1 MAVTSL
7 WHIEGRLKD
16 LIAYVENPEKTVAN
30 NSSLQPLFDV
40 LSYVSRPTTT
50 ERGEYVS
57 VINCLKEI
65 ALQQMILT
73 KKQYGKENGYIAWH
87 GYQSFKPNE
96 ITPEKAH
103 EIGLQTAK
111 ETWGNKYQIIV
122 TTHLDKDHLHN
133 HFCFNSVSFID
144 GSKYNYSKT
153 EQRKLCYVSDRI
165 CAEHGLSVIKNPH
178 KAPSRQVWLDEKSG
192 KPTRYNIYREDVREA
207 IDHSRS
213 PKYIE
218 EYLRRKG
225 YITDFAGKHWKIR
238 LPQYQHFTRLDTLNE
253 NWTPE
258 NLNRSVGRYASF
270 GSRRAYISYPKQ
282 MPQDLKDWFQP
293 FHRTSH
299 IYRLYLHYCYLLGYL
314 PKNTDYKPT
323 SPYLKEDLK
332 KIDEISEQVR
342 YMGKYG
348 IETLDDLYA
357 DRAKIES
364 DMDRLI
370 EIRTKLQNKIRRAT
384 PETKETLRE
393 EKAGV
398 TARITELRKQLKT
411 NKGIEER
418 SVKIQ
423 EKTDMFYANE
433 IAAKQAEQ
441 QKLRAKRKGGRE
453 R

>member
-40 LSYVSRPTTT
+40 LSYVSRPTAT

-57 VINCLKEI
+57 AINCLKGI

-111 ETWGNKYQIIV
+111 EMWGNKYQIIV

-153 EQRKLCYVSDRI
+153 EQRKLRYVSDRI

-207 IDHSRS
+207 IDYSRS

-342 YMGKYG
+342 YIFRPHYQKNAFLSNY
-348 IETLDDLYA
+348 
-357 DRAKIES
+357 
-364 DMDRLI
+364 
-370 EIRTKLQNKIRRAT
+370 Q
-384 PETKETLRE
+384 
-393 EKAGV
+393 V
-398 TARITELRKQLKT
+398 RIDPNT
-411 NKGIEER
+411 GW
-418 SVKIQ
+418 
-423 EKTDMFYANE
+423 M
-433 IAAKQAEQ
+433 
-441 QKLRAKRKGGRE
+441 
-453 R
+453 

>member
-1 MAVTSL
+1 MATTSL

-16 LIAYVENPEKTVAN
+16 LIAYVENPKKTVAN

-40 LSYVSRPTTT
+40 LSYVRRPNAT

-57 VINCLKEI
+57 AVNCLKEI

-73 KKQYGKENGYIAWH
+73 KKQYGKEDGYIAWH

-111 ETWGNKYQIIV
+111 EMWADKYQIIV
-122 TTHLDKDHLHN
+122 TTHLDKEHLHN

-144 GSKYNYSKT
+144 GSKYNYSKS
-153 EQRKLCYVSDRI
+153 EQRKLREVSDRI
-165 CAEHGLSVIKNPH
+165 CFEHGLSVIENPH

-192 KPTRYNIYREDVREA
+192 KPTRYNIYRKDVREA
-207 IDHSRS
+207 VDYSRS

-225 YITDFAGKHWKIR
+225 YITDFTGKHWKIR
-238 LPQYQHFTRLDTLNE
+238 LPQYEHFTRLDTLNE

-258 NLNRSVGRYASF
+258 NLNRSVGRYTSF

-299 IYRLYLHYCYLLGYL
+299 IYRLYLHHCYLLGYL

-323 SPYLKEDLK
+323 SPYLKDDLK

-364 DMDRLI
+364 DMNALI
-370 EIRTKLQNKIRRAT
+370 EVRTKLQNKIRRAT
-384 PETKETLRE
+384 PEIKERLRT
-393 EKAGV
+393 EKAGI
-398 TARITELRKQLKT
+398 TAKITELRKQLKT

-423 EKTDMFYANE
+423 KKTDMFYANE

-441 QKLRAKRKGGRE
+441 QRVKERQGGGWE

>member
-1 MAVTSL
+1 M
-7 WHIEGRLKD
+7 
-16 LIAYVENPEKTVAN
+16 ENPEKTVAN

-40 LSYVSRPTTT
+40 LSYVSRPTAT

-57 VINCLKEI
+57 AINCLKEI

-111 ETWGNKYQIIV
+111 EMWGNKYQIIV

-153 EQRKLCYVSDRI
+153 EQRKLRYVSDRI

-207 IDHSRS
+207 IDYSRS

-411 NKGIEER
+411 NKGIVER

>member
-1 MAVTSL
+1 M
-7 WHIEGRLKD
+7 K
-16 LIAYVENPEKTVAN
+16 
-30 NSSLQPLFDV
+30 
-40 LSYVSRPTTT
+40 
-50 ERGEYVS
+50 
-57 VINCLKEI
+57 
-65 ALQQMILT
+65 
-73 KKQYGKENGYIAWH
+73 
-87 GYQSFKPNE
+87 
-96 ITPEKAH
+96 
-103 EIGLQTAK
+103 IG
-111 ETWGNKYQIIV
+111 
-122 TTHLDKDHLHN
+122 H
-133 HFCFNSVSFID
+133 
-144 GSKYNYSKT
+144 
-153 EQRKLCYVSDRI
+153 
-165 CAEHGLSVIKNPH
+165 P
-178 KAPSRQVWLDEKSG
+178 
-192 KPTRYNIYREDVREA
+192 
-207 IDHSRS
+207 
-213 PKYIE
+213 
-218 EYLRRKG
+218 
-225 YITDFAGKHWKIR
+225 
-238 LPQYQHFTRLDTLNE
+238 
-253 NWTPE
+253 
-258 NLNRSVGRYASF
+258 NRSVGRYASF